1 MPKWTVEQSSA
12 INETGKNII
21 VSAGAGSGKTAVL
34 SERVLTHLKN
44 KISITDLLI
53 LTFTNA
59 AASEMKDRIRKKV
72 KNIPELKEELD
83 KIDIAF
89 ITTFDAFSLS
99 LVKRY
104 KEYLNISSNIKI
116 IDNSIIAL
124 KKKEFL
130 NEIFDELYLNN
141 NTLFLKL
148 LSDLTL
154 KDDKDIFNGILNL
167 NNKLDNIYNKEEI
180 LNNYIS
186 KFYQIDNLE
195 NIFNEYFKLINKKI
209 KEISNQIDNLSIY
222 VDNSFIDKMNSVFIN
237 LFNSK
242 SYEDIR
248 YNIYNL
254 EKLPI
259 LRNACEEA
267 KKIKEEISSI
277 IKIIKE
283 LTKYNS
289 EEEIINSLLATKDYV
304 TIIIEILKKL
314 DNKINI
320 YKKDNDSYE
329 FIDIAKL
336 AIKLLKENPL
346 ICEELK
352 NKYKEILID
361 EYQDTN
367 DLQDIFISLI
377 ANNNLYMVGDIKQS
391 IYRFRNANPNIFKSK
406 YEDYSKSVSGLKID
420 LNKNFRS
427 RRQVID
433 NINLIFNLIMDEEV
447 GGANYLETHQMQFG
461 LTSYDSVNKENY
473 AMEVLNYN
481 PLDKK
486 FSDTEIEIF
495 IVLNDI
501 KNKILNG
508 YEIMDK
514 DTNLPRK
521 ANYGDFV
528 ILMDRATNF
537 DLYKKI
543 FEYYNVPISIYRDTT
558 ISDSVDINIIKN
570 IYNLIILI
578 KKKDFGK
585 LFSYSYM
592 AIARSYLFNISDLE
606 ILKTIKDRDYSAT
619 KIYAICYNLA
629 KDLDNLNNIEL
640 YDKIIQEFNF
650 LDRVITIGNVKE
662 HLVTLDSIAKIVSNA
677 TSLGY
682 TPEDFLDYLNQVSE
696 EGLDIKL
703 SLNKDSSNSVK
714 IMTIHASKGL
724 EYPICYFTGLGKK
737 FNISDLKDKLYY
749 DNNYGFITP
758 YFNKGINNTIL
769 KTLLKTKYIQDEV
782 SEKIR
787 LFYVALTRAREK
799 IILVGSFKENELAYK
814 KENLI
819 NLEERLKYMSFRDI
833 INSIYKYLTRYV
845 KEIDINSLGLN
856 KDYNLSKL
864 VKEFNFNSTSKII
877 VDNYDVE
884 EELIANK
891 RVSKVVNKLLSSEE
905 KKNIELGLRMHYLFE
920 ITDFNNPDYSMMND
934 FEKSC
939 LKNFLNTKILDNN
952 IGIYKEYEFIYNNK
966 ELIHGIIDLLI
977 VKENTC
983 VIVDYK
989 LKYVDDS
996 NYFKQLS
1003 YYREYIKDLTG
1014 KKTITYLYS
1023 IIDSK
1028 LILIEGD

>member
-72 KNIPELKEELD
+72 KNIPKLKEELD

-406 YEDYSKSVSGLKID
+406 YEDYSKNVSGLKID

-501 KNKILNG
+501 KNKILNS

-758 YFNKGINNTIL
+758 YFNKSINNTIL

-977 VKENTC
+977 IKENIC
-983 VIVDYK
+983 IIVDYK

>member
-1 MPKWTVEQSSA
+1 MPKWTAEQTAA
-12 INETGKNII
+12 INEGGKNII

-34 SERVLTHLKN
+34 SERVLTHLEN
-44 KISITDLLI
+44 HISITDLLI

-59 AASEMKDRIRKKV
+59 AASEMKDRIRKKI
-72 KNIPELKEELD
+72 KNIPELREELD
-83 KIDIAF
+83 KVDMAF

-116 IDNSIIAL
+116 VDNSIITL

-130 NEIFDELYLNN
+130 NAIFDNLYYENN
-141 NTLFLKL
+141 PLFLKL
-148 LSDLTL
+148 LNDLTL
-154 KDDKDIFNGILNL
+154 KDDKDIFTGILNL
-167 NNKLDNIYNKEEI
+167 NNKLDNVYNKQE
-180 LNNYIS
+180 LLDNYIA
-186 KFYQIDNLE
+186 KFYDFNNLD
-195 NIFNEYFKLINKKI
+195 NIFNEYLLLIINNI
-209 KEISNQIDNLSIY
+209 KEIANQLDNLRYY
-222 VDNSFIDKMNSVFIN
+222 VDSSYMDKIEVVFN
-237 LFNSK
+237 DLGK
-242 SYEDIR
+242 SNDYDTIR
-248 YNIYNL
+248 KNIYNL

-259 LRNACEEA
+259 LRNACDEA
-267 KKIKEEISSI
+267 KKIKEEIS
-277 IKIIKE
+277 KIVKNIKE

-289 EEEIINSLLATKDYV
+289 KEDIINSLMATKDYV
-304 TIIIEILKKL
+304 VIIIEIIKEL
-314 DNKINI
+314 DLRVSS
-320 YKKDNDSYE
+320 YKKDNDCYE

-336 AIKLLKENPL
+336 AIKLLKNNPD
-346 ICEELK
+346 ICCELK

-367 DLQDIFISLI
+367 DIQDIFISLI

-406 YEDYSKSVSGLKID
+406 YEDYSKNIAGLKID

-427 RRQVID
+427 RREVIN
-433 NINLIFNLIMDEEV
+433 NINMIFNLIMDEEV

-461 LTSYDSVNKENY
+461 LTSYDAINKEDYN
-473 AMEVLNYN
+473 MEILNYN
-481 PLDKK
+481 LLDRKY
-486 FSDTEIEIF
+486 SDTEVEIF
-495 IVLNDI
+495 TVLNDI
-501 KNKILNG
+501 KNKVASG

-514 DTNLPRK
+514 ETNLPK
-521 ANYGDFV
+521 KVTYGDFV
-528 ILMDRATNF
+528 ILMDRATSF

-592 AIARSYLFNISDLE
+592 ALARSYLFSISDDD

-619 KIYAICYNLA
+619 KIYEICYGLA

-650 LDRVITIGNVKE
+650 LEKIITAGNVKE
-662 HLVTLDSIAKIVSNA
+662 HLVTLDSISKIVSNSV
-677 TSLGY
+677 SLGY
-682 TPEDFLDYLNQVSE
+682 TPEDFLEYLNQVSE

-749 DNNYGFITP
+749 DNTYGFITP
-758 YFNKGINNTIL
+758 YFKKGIYSTIL
-769 KTLLKTKYIQDEV
+769 KTLLKNKYIKEEI

-799 IILVGSFKENELAYK
+799 IILVGSFTENELAYK
-814 KENLI
+814 KDNLI
-819 NLEERLKYMSFRDI
+819 NLEERLKYMSFKDI
-833 INSIYKYLTRYV
+833 LNSIYKYLNKYV
-845 KEIDINSLGLN
+845 KQVDIATLHLN
-856 KDYNLSKL
+856 KDYNLAKS
-864 VKEFNFNSTSKII
+864 VKEFNFNSDVKIRTI
-877 VDNYDVE
+877 DYNLKE
-884 EELIANK
+884 EVIPK
-891 RVSKVVNKLLSSEE
+891 RRVSKVVNKILTNEE

-920 ITDFNNPDYSMMND
+920 ITDFNNPDYSIMND
-934 FEKSC
+934 FEKKC
-939 LKNFLNTKILDNN
+939 LKKFLDTNILANN
-952 IGIYKEYEFIYNNK
+952 IAIYKEYEFISNAK
-966 ELIHGIIDLLI
+966 EAIHGIIDLLI
-977 VKENTC
+977 IKEDVC
-983 VIVDYK
+983 IIVDYK
-989 LKYVDDS
+989 LKYTDDE
-996 NYFKQLS
+996 NYFKQLEC
-1003 YYREYIKDLTG
+1003 YRNYIGNMTG
-1014 KKTITYLYS
+1014 KNTITYLYS
-1023 IIDSK
+1023 IIDSN
-1028 LILIEGD
+1028 LILIAGD

>member
-758 YFNKGINNTIL
+758 YFNKSINNTIL

-977 VKENTC
+977 IKENTC
-983 VIVDYK
+983 IIVDYK

>member
-72 KNIPELKEELD
+72 KNIPELGEELD

-186 KFYQIDNLE
+186 KFYQIDNLKR
-195 NIFNEYFKLINKKI
+195 IFSEYFKLINKKI

-222 VDNSFIDKMNSVFIN
+222 VDNSFIEKMNSVFIN

-242 SYEDIR
+242 SYDDIR

-314 DNKINI
+314 DNKISV
-320 YKKDNDSYE
+320 YKKGNDSYE

-406 YEDYSKSVSGLKID
+406 YEDYSKNVSGLKID

-606 ILKTIKDRDYSAT
+606 ILKTIKDRYYSAT

-758 YFNKGINNTIL
+758 YFNKSINNTIL

-977 VKENTC
+977 IKENTC
-983 VIVDYK
+983 IIVDYK

>member
-209 KEISNQIDNLSIY
+209 KEISSQIDNLSIY

-248 YNIYNL
+248 YNVYNL

-406 YEDYSKSVSGLKID
+406 YEDYSKNVSGLKID

-758 YFNKGINNTIL
+758 YFNKSINNTIL

-905 KKNIELGLRMHYLFE
+905 KKNVELGLRMHYLFE

-977 VKENTC
+977 IKENTC
-983 VIVDYK
+983 IIVDYK

>member
-289 EEEIINSLLATKDYV
+289 EEEIINSLFATKDYV

-314 DNKINI
+314 DNKISI

-977 VKENTC
+977 IKENTC
-983 VIVDYK
+983 IIVDYK

>member
-248 YNIYNL
+248 YNVYNL

-320 YKKDNDSYE
+320 YKKNNDSYE

-758 YFNKGINNTIL
+758 YFNKSINNTIL

-977 VKENTC
+977 IKENTC
-983 VIVDYK
+983 IIIDYK

>member
-314 DNKINI
+314 DNKVNI

-662 HLVTLDSIAKIVSNA
+662 HLVTLDSFAKIVSNA

-758 YFNKGINNTIL
+758 YFNKSINNTIL

-983 VIVDYK
+983 IIVDYK

>member
-406 YEDYSKSVSGLKID
+406 YEDYSKNVSGLKID

-427 RRQVID
+427 RREVID

-461 LTSYDSVNKENY
+461 LTSYGSVNKENY

-521 ANYGDFV
+521 ASYGDFV

-845 KEIDINSLGLN
+845 KEININSLGLN

-983 VIVDYK
+983 IIVDYK

>member
-314 DNKINI
+314 DNKVNI

-662 HLVTLDSIAKIVSNA
+662 HLVTLDSFAKIVSNA

-758 YFNKGINNTIL
+758 YFNKSINNTIL

-977 VKENTC
+977 IKENTC
-983 VIVDYK
+983 IIVDYK

>member
-501 KNKILNG
+501 KNKILNS

-724 EYPICYFTGLGKK
+724 EYLICYFTGLGKK

-758 YFNKGINNTIL
+758 YFNKSINNTIL

-920 ITDFNNPDYSMMND
+920 ITDFNNPDYSIMND

-977 VKENTC
+977 IKENTC
-983 VIVDYK
+983 IIVDYK

>member
-72 KNIPELKEELD
+72 KNIPELREELD

-141 NTLFLKL
+141 NSLFLKL

-289 EEEIINSLLATKDYV
+289 EEEIINSLFATKDYV

-314 DNKINI
+314 DNKISI

-977 VKENTC
+977 IKENTC
-983 VIVDYK
+983 IIVDYK

>member
-72 KNIPELKEELD
+72 KNIPELREELD

-289 EEEIINSLLATKDYV
+289 EEEIINSLFATKDYV

-461 LTSYDSVNKENY
+461 LTRYDSVNKENY

-977 VKENTC
+977 IKENTC
-983 VIVDYK
+983 IIVDYK

>member
-186 KFYQIDNLE
+186 KFYQIDNLRS
-195 NIFNEYFKLINKKI
+195 IFNEYFKLINKKI

-314 DNKINI
+314 DNKISI

-406 YEDYSKSVSGLKID
+406 YEDYSKNVSGLKID

-501 KNKILNG
+501 KNKILNS

-758 YFNKGINNTIL
+758 YFNKSINNTIL

>member
-406 YEDYSKSVSGLKID
+406 YEDYSKNVSGLKID

-427 RRQVID
+427 RREVID

-528 ILMDRATNF
+528 ILMDRAINF

-592 AIARSYLFNISDLE
+592 AIARSYLFNISDLK

-758 YFNKGINNTIL
+758 YFNKSINNTIL

-977 VKENTC
+977 IKENTC
-983 VIVDYK
+983 IIVDYK

>member
-248 YNIYNL
+248 YNVYNL

-320 YKKDNDSYE
+320 YKKNNDSYE

-758 YFNKGINNTIL
+758 YFNKSINNTIL

-977 VKENTC
+977 IKENTC
-983 VIVDYK
+983 IIVDYK

>member
-222 VDNSFIDKMNSVFIN
+222 VNNYIIDKMNSVFIN

-406 YEDYSKSVSGLKID
+406 YEDYSKNVSGLKID

-427 RRQVID
+427 RREVID

-461 LTSYDSVNKENY
+461 LTSYGSVNKENY

-481 PLDKK
+481 LLDKK

-521 ANYGDFV
+521 ASYGDFV

-977 VKENTC
+977 IKEDVC
-983 VIVDYK
+983 IIVDYK

>member
-606 ILKTIKDRDYSAT
+606 ILKIIKDRDYSAT

-758 YFNKGINNTIL
+758 YFNKSINNTIL

-983 VIVDYK
+983 IIVDYK

>member
-72 KNIPELKEELD
+72 KNIPKLKEELD

-427 RRQVID
+427 RREVID

-758 YFNKGINNTIL
+758 YFNKSINNTIL

-977 VKENTC
+977 IKENIC
-983 VIVDYK
+983 IIVDYK

>member
-314 DNKINI
+314 DNKISI

-856 KDYNLSKL
+856 KDYNLSKF

-952 IGIYKEYEFIYNNK
+952 MGIYKEYEFVYNNK

-983 VIVDYK
+983 IIVDYK

>member
-629 KDLDNLNNIEL
+629 KDLDDLNNIEL

-758 YFNKGINNTIL
+758 YFNKSINNTIL

-977 VKENTC
+977 IKENTC
-983 VIVDYK
+983 IIVDYK

>member
-314 DNKINI
+314 DNKISI

-406 YEDYSKSVSGLKID
+406 YEDYSKNVSGLKID

-501 KNKILNG
+501 KNKILNS

-758 YFNKGINNTIL
+758 YFNKSINNTIL

>member
-977 VKENTC
+977 IKENIC
-983 VIVDYK
+983 IIVDYK

>member
-758 YFNKGINNTIL
+758 YFNKSINNTIL

-977 VKENTC
+977 IKENIC
-983 VIVDYK
+983 IIVDYK

>member
-72 KNIPELKEELD
+72 KNIPELREELD

-289 EEEIINSLLATKDYV
+289 EEEIINSLFATKDYV

-314 DNKINI
+314 DNKISI

-758 YFNKGINNTIL
+758 YFNKSINNTIL

-977 VKENTC
+977 IKENTC
-983 VIVDYK
+983 IIVDYK

>member
-501 KNKILNG
+501 KNKILNS

-977 VKENTC
+977 IKENTC
-983 VIVDYK
+983 IIVDYK

>member
-537 DLYKKI
+537 YLYKKI

-758 YFNKGINNTIL
+758 YFNKSINNTIL

-799 IILVGSFKENELAYK
+799 IILVGSFKEIELAYK

-864 VKEFNFNSTSKII
+864 AKEFNFNSTSKII

-977 VKENTC
+977 IKENTC
-983 VIVDYK
+983 IIVDYK

>member
-116 IDNSIIAL
+116 IDNTIIAL

-186 KFYQIDNLE
+186 KFYQIDNLKR
-195 NIFNEYFKLINKKI
+195 IFSEYFKLINKKI

-222 VDNSFIDKMNSVFIN
+222 VDNSFIEKMNSVFIN

-242 SYEDIR
+242 SYDDIR
-248 YNIYNL
+248 YSIYNL

-289 EEEIINSLLATKDYV
+289 EEEIINSLLATTDYV

-314 DNKINI
+314 DNKISI

-845 KEIDINSLGLN
+845 KEININSLGLN

-983 VIVDYK
+983 IIVDYK

>member
-72 KNIPELKEELD
+72 KNIPKLKEELD

-977 VKENTC
+977 IKENTC
-983 VIVDYK
+983 IIVDYK

>member
-72 KNIPELKEELD
+72 KNIPKLKEELD

-406 YEDYSKSVSGLKID
+406 YEDYSKNVSGLKID

-758 YFNKGINNTIL
+758 YFNKSINNTIL

-977 VKENTC
+977 IKENIC
-983 VIVDYK
+983 IIVDYK

>member
-314 DNKINI
+314 DNKISI

-501 KNKILNG
+501 KNKILNS

-758 YFNKGINNTIL
+758 YFNKSINNTIL

-983 VIVDYK
+983 IIVDYK

>member
-427 RRQVID
+427 RREVID

-461 LTSYDSVNKENY
+461 LASYDSVNKENY

-758 YFNKGINNTIL
+758 YFNKSINNTIL

-977 VKENTC
+977 IKENIC
-983 VIVDYK
+983 IIVDYK

>member
-501 KNKILNG
+501 KNKILNS

-758 YFNKGINNTIL
+758 YFNKSINNTIL

-983 VIVDYK
+983 IIVDYK

>member
-72 KNIPELKEELD
+72 KNIPELRGELD

-130 NEIFDELYLNN
+130 NAIFDNLYYENN
-141 NTLFLKL
+141 PLFLKL
-148 LSDLTL
+148 LNDLTL
-154 KDDKDIFNGILNL
+154 KDDKDIFTGILNL
-167 NNKLDNIYNKEEI
+167 NNKLDNVYNKQE
-180 LNNYIS
+180 LLDNYIA
-186 KFYQIDNLE
+186 KFYDFNNLD
-195 NIFNEYFKLINKKI
+195 NIFNEYLLLIINNI
-209 KEISNQIDNLSIY
+209 KEIANQLDNLRYY
-222 VDNSFIDKMNSVFIN
+222 VDSSYMDKIEVVFN
-237 LFNSK
+237 DLGK
-242 SYEDIR
+242 SNDYDTIR
-248 YNIYNL
+248 KNIYNL

-259 LRNACEEA
+259 LRNACDEA
-267 KKIKEEISSI
+267 KKIKEEIN
-277 IKIIKE
+277 KIVKNIKE

-289 EEEIINSLLATKDYV
+289 KEDIINSLMATKDYV
-304 TIIIEILKKL
+304 VIIIEIIKEL
-314 DNKINI
+314 DLRVSS
-320 YKKDNDSYE
+320 YKKDNDCYE

-336 AIKLLKENPL
+336 AIKLLKDNPD
-346 ICEELK
+346 ICCELK

-367 DLQDIFISLI
+367 DIQDIFISLI

-406 YEDYSKSVSGLKID
+406 YEDYSKNVSGLKID

-427 RRQVID
+427 RREVID

-977 VKENTC
+977 IKENTC
-983 VIVDYK
+983 IIVDYK

>member
-406 YEDYSKSVSGLKID
+406 YEDYSKNVSGLKID

-427 RRQVID
+427 RREVID

-481 PLDKK
+481 LLDKK

-521 ANYGDFV
+521 ASYGDFV

-977 VKENTC
+977 IKEDVC
-983 VIVDYK
+983 IIVDYK

>member
-314 DNKINI
+314 DNKISI

-758 YFNKGINNTIL
+758 YFNKSINNTIL

-952 IGIYKEYEFIYNNK
+952 MGIYKEYEFVYNNK

>member
-222 VDNSFIDKMNSVFIN
+222 VDNSFIDKMNGVFIN

-662 HLVTLDSIAKIVSNA
+662 HLVTLDSFAKIVSNA

-758 YFNKGINNTIL
+758 YFNKSINNTIL

-983 VIVDYK
+983 IIVDYK

>member
-141 NTLFLKL
+141 NSLFLKL

-289 EEEIINSLLATKDYV
+289 EEEIINSLFATKDYV

-314 DNKINI
+314 DNKISI

-977 VKENTC
+977 IKENTC
-983 VIVDYK
+983 IIVDYK